1 MQAMILAAGMG
12 KRLKQLTQNNTK
24 CMVRVDGIML
34 IDRVLKQLSSL
45 TLNKVIL
52 VIGYKGT
59 QLKEHIGDVFNGMP
73 IEYVE
78 NPIYDK
84 TNNIYS
90 LSLVKD
96 ELRRDDTLLLES
108 DLIFDDTLLHL
119 LMDSAYPN
127 AALVDK
133 YETWMDGTMVRLDEE
148 HNIVN
153 FIPKKDFSYEDV
165 CSYYKTVNVY
175 KFSKDFLSTQYVPFL
190 EAYTKALGN
199 NEYYEQVL
207 RVITLLDNCD
217 LKAIPLSG
225 QKWYEI
231 DDIQDLDIAEV
242 LFAAPGKRLSL
253 YQKRYGGFA
262 GLLLFGQSIFSSG
275 KDEGRVKS

>member
-1 MQAMILAAGMG
+1 MG
-12 KRLKQLTQNNTK
+12 KRLGDLTQNNTK

-133 YETWMDGTMVRLDEE
+133 YETWMDGTMVRLGEE

-153 FIPKKDFSYEDV
+153 FIPKRI
-165 CSYYKTVNVY
+165 
-175 KFSKDFLSTQYVPFL
+175 L
-190 EAYTKALGN
+190 ATKMFAL
-199 NEYYEQVL
+199 
-207 RVITLLDNCD
+207 I
-217 LKAIPLSG
+217 I
-225 QKWYEI
+225 
-231 DDIQDLDIAEV
+231 
-242 LFAAPGKRLSL
+242 KRLMSINLAKTFCLPNTCLFWKRIRKPWETMNITSKCFVSSL
-253 YQKRYGGFA
+253 YW
-262 GLLLFGQSIFSSG
+262 II
-275 KDEGRVKS
+275 VI